1 MFGFCTPETEL
12 IMSNSN
18 KKKRAKKNQGKVIDT
33 VVISHVFCC
42 CLESINMEG
51 LMQRDI
57 KTVAIT

>member
-1 MFGFCTPETEL
+1 
-12 IMSNSN
+12 MSNSN

-42 CLESINMEG
+42 YLESINMEG
-51 LMQRDI
+51 LMQLDI